1 MGMLMATVQTVMSVA
16 ATNVTTVTIPMVA
29 PIVARDGETVT
40 VRIVAIGTT
49 TVTSTVRV
57 VATMEKAMTARTVH
71 PDLTVAILKVFSRK
85 KQLQVRRQ
93 GHRRLPMYPPMR
105 RKVLSGSTNTSPMLA
120 SAPVAMPTSLSKL
133 VV

>member
-71 PDLTVAILKVFSRK
+71 PD
-85 KQLQVRRQ
+85 
-93 GHRRLPMYPPMR
+93 
-105 RKVLSGSTNTSPMLA
+105 
-120 SAPVAMPTSLSKL
+120 
-133 VV
+133 